1 MTFFLYFSNI
11 FFFQFAPLP
20 TTATLRRTP
29 GNGEVVAESMFSNPT
44 ITTTTTAFDAK
55 HSVLLLG
62 LLKKAYTAVFSS
74 FLNPLLLQLQLQLE
88 PSMQRML
95 LVLAALVLPWVRN
108 DEEGEYEYEYNK
120 IDIPHE
126 RMTIQMKMKKFGNGR
141 I

>member
-1 MTFFLYFSNI
+1 
-11 FFFQFAPLP
+11 
-20 TTATLRRTP
+20 
-29 GNGEVVAESMFSNPT
+29 
-44 ITTTTTAFDAK
+44 
-55 HSVLLLG
+55 LG

-74 FLNPLLLQLQLQLE
+74 FLNPLLLQLQLE

-126 RMTIQMKMKKFGNGR
+126 RMTMQIKMKKFGNGR